1 MKHDFWY
8 LVSGR
13 LFSNIGDSLYSV
25 AAMWLIFELTGNS
38 VFTGIAGF
46 LTMLPSGL
54 QFLIGPYIDRADLKK
69 VLVFSQLIQF
79 VLIIS
84 IPLFYHYNFL
94 NVYSLLFIMFS
105 ASCASA
111 FAYPAQMSLL
121 PRIVS
126 KNSMTKANSLMALA
140 YQGTDILFMAI
151 SGVLITI
158 TATHVVLFYNSFLFL
173 VTSILFTMIR
183 YKKLSEHEGPN
194 PNEKIYRLIKN
205 YYSELTE
212 GFNYIK
218 NSLIP
223 QILLGSVIANFL
235 IGAFIV
241 SLPSYANDR
250 GGVEFY
256 GYYLAAF
263 SAGSLVGSLL
273 ALLLKEV
280 RIGRLTIVGFLFS
293 GLVWLVSGLINN
305 PIISVILLGLAS
317 IIMGITN
324 VIFMTLIQNS
334 VDEKIL
340 GRVISLIV
348 SLTVVATPLGNL
360 VGGFVSEW
368 FGSMYAFIGA
378 GVGLIYVSLY
388 WLSNPNLRGISTA
401 SKSAHL
407 VTGVKLKKEMN

>member
-1 MKHDFWY
+1 MKRDFWY

-46 LTMLPSGL
+46 LTMVPSGL
-54 QFLIGPYIDRADLKK
+54 QFLIGPYIDKANLKK
-69 VLVFSQLIQF
+69 VMIVSQLTQF
-79 VLIIS
+79 ALIIS
-84 IPLFYHYNFL
+84 IPIFYHYNFL
-94 NVYSLLFIMFS
+94 NVYTLLFIMFA

-121 PRIVS
+121 PRIVN
-126 KNSMTKANSLMALA
+126 KNSMTRANSLMALA

-173 VTSILFTMIR
+173 VTSILFTKIR
-183 YKKLSEHEGPN
+183 YKNLRSHENPT
-194 PNEKIYRLIKN
+194 PNENIYELIKN

-212 GFNYIK
+212 GFSYIR

-223 QILLGSVIANFL
+223 QILLGSIIANFL

-241 SLPSYANDR
+241 SLPSYAQDR

-280 RIGRLTIVGFLFS
+280 KIGKLTIIGFLFS
-293 GLVWLVSGLINN
+293 GLVWLASGLISN
-305 PIISVILLGLAS
+305 PYISVILLGLAS

-334 VDEKIL
+334 VDENIL

-368 FGSMYAFIGA
+368 LGSIYAFIGA
-378 GVGLIYVSLY
+378 GIGLIYVSLY

-401 SKSAHL
+401 SNSSHL
-407 VTGVKLKKEMN
+407 VTGVKLEEKAN

>member
-1 MKHDFWY
+1 
-8 LVSGR
+8 
-13 LFSNIGDSLYSV
+13 
-25 AAMWLIFELTGNS
+25 MWLIFELTGNS

-46 LTMLPSGL
+46 LTMVPSGL
-54 QFLIGPYIDRADLKK
+54 QFLIGPYIDKANLKK
-69 VLVFSQLIQF
+69 VMIVSQLTQF
-79 VLIIS
+79 ALIIS
-84 IPLFYHYNFL
+84 IPIFYHYNFL
-94 NVYSLLFIMFS
+94 NVYTLLFIMFA

-121 PRIVS
+121 PRIVN
-126 KNSMTKANSLMALA
+126 KNSMTRANSLMALA

-173 VTSILFTMIR
+173 VTSILFTKIR
-183 YKKLSEHEGPN
+183 YKNLRSHENPT
-194 PNEKIYRLIKN
+194 PNENIYELIKN

-212 GFNYIK
+212 GFSYIR

-223 QILLGSVIANFL
+223 QILLGSIIANFL

-241 SLPSYANDR
+241 SLPSYAQDR

-280 RIGRLTIVGFLFS
+280 KIGKLTIIGFLFS
-293 GLVWLVSGLINN
+293 GLVWLASGLISN
-305 PIISVILLGLAS
+305 PYISVILLGLAS

-334 VDEKIL
+334 VDENIL

-368 FGSMYAFIGA
+368 LGSIYAFIGA
-378 GVGLIYVSLY
+378 GIGLIYVSLY

-401 SKSAHL
+401 SNSSHL
-407 VTGVKLKKEMN
+407 VTWVKLEEKAN